1 MRCWPFVL
9 LLSVFLFK
17 GQAISQQATAAKAL
31 HDLFTAAW
39 DYDMQQR
46 PDNASEQGDRRWNDR
61 WPDKSLEAYARRN
74 QHNQDVLASLA
85 KIDRKTLSPTDRKST
100 RLNSSHT

>member
-1 MRCWPFVL
+1 MRRWPFVL

-61 WPDKSLEAYARRN
+61 WEDTTLAAIEQNRSRSLEP
-74 QHNQDVLASLA
+74 ASN
-85 KIDRKTLSPTDRKST
+85 RPGT
-100 RLNSSHT
+100 